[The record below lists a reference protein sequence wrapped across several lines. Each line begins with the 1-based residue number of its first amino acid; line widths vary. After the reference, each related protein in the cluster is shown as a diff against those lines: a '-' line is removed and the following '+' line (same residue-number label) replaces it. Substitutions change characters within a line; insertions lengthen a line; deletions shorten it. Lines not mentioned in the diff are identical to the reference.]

1 MLATI
6 QLLKC
11 RLQQLGISDSVAFLL
26 AATLYQG
33 HPDRTQA
40 LEYRINLEMYTPYSG
55 ILKHNNGNLHNEK
68 IKIMSS
74 VVAFRSQPVI
84 TVNFNV

>member
-1 MLATI
+1 
-6 QLLKC
+6 
-11 RLQQLGISDSVAFLL
+11 LL

-68 IKIMSS
+68 IEIMSS
-74 VVAFRSQPVI
+74 VVRDS
-84 TVNFNV
+84 

>member
-1 MLATI
+1 MLGTI

-40 LEYRINLEMYTPYSG
+40 LEHRINSNKSTNTKTLLSYE
-55 ILKHNNGNLHNEK
+55 L
-68 IKIMSS
+68 
-74 VVAFRSQPVI
+74 
-84 TVNFNV
+84 